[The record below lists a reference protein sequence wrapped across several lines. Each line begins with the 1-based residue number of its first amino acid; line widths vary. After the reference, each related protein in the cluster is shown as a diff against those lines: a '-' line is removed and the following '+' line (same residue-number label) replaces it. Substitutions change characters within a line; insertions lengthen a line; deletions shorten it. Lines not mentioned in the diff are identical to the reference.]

1 MNSRNVGRWIRT
13 LLPTRAA
20 LSSPLVTRRQSD
32 VCDKPLNLSA
42 SGYETHSGSTC
53 SASNSAPFIPGVYE
67 RSRKVYTRQVHK

>member
-1 MNSRNVGRWIRT
+1 MNSRKVGRCIRT

-20 LSSPLVTRRQSD
+20 LSSPLATRRQSD

-53 SASNSAPFIPGVYE
+53 AFSNSAPLVLGVYE
-67 RSRKVYTRQVHK
+67 LARKVYTR